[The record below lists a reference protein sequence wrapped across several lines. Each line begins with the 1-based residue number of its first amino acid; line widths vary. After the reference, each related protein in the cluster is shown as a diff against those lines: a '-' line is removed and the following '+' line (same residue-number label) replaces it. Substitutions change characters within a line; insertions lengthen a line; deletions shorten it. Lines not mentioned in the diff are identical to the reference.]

1 MSIHE
6 TSLPDQAYQTGE
18 AYPDLNHVRNILLEV
33 LCLVIVGE
41 IIALLA
47 GGALSVEVTIITAV
61 EVLVLALLAFLARSN
76 PFLTIIAALI
86 IFVSCSVLVAVLK
99 PNFLGGSIIIKVF
112 VLIYLARAIPEA
124 KILQKPNH

>member
-6 TSLPDQAYQTGE
+6 TSITENAYSAGN
-18 AYPDLNHVRNILLEV
+18 ADRDLNHVRNILLEV

-41 IIALLA
+41 IITLLA
-47 GGALSVEVTIITAV
+47 GGVFSMQVTIITAI
-61 EVLVLALLAFLARSN
+61 EVLVLAMLSFFARSN
-76 PFLTIIAALI
+76 PYLTIIAALL
-86 IFVSCSVLVAVLK
+86 IFVSCSVMVAMLK

-124 KILQKPNH
+124 KALEKLND